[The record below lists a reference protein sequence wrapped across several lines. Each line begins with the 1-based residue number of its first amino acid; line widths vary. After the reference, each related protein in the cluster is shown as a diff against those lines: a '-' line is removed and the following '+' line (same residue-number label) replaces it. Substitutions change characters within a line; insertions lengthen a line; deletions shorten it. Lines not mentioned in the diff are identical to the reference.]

1 MELHVH
7 RNFGEFV
14 ARGTVFWKKKFVL
27 LFRFLCSFHFTSK
40 QSFLQFLCAFL
51 LPNFALGIYV
61 LFVSIP
67 YSQGFECLGSLILCF
82 PIVAP

>member
-14 ARGTVFWKKKFVL
+14 ARGTVFWKKFLSYSSDSCVL
-27 LFRFLCSFHFTSK
+27 FIFTSK